1 MVRVT
6 TPAAFAHD
14 EWDSLVQLPRWV
26 VAAASAAQYDRP
38 HKTNVEV
45 EVGLLASAHGRD
57 TGNAFVAAVA
67 EQTLRIF
74 DDRATVAA
82 IEFRDVPAGIA
93 TVLER
98 AAAVNALLRDKAD
111 ATDASAYR
119 AWLLTITDRVIAA
132 VRTGDFM
139 GVGGELVTASE
150 HRFRDQLAGVLVR

>member
-6 TPAAFAHD
+6 TRDAFAHE

-74 DDRATVAA
+74 DDRATVAG
-82 IEFRDVPAGIA
+82 IEFRDTGAGIA
-93 TVLER
+93 TVLDR
-98 AAAVNALLRDKAD
+98 VAAVNAVLRTRAEAAD
-111 ATDASAYR
+111 AAAYR
-119 AWLLTITDRVIAA
+119 AWLLSITDRVIEA

-139 GVGGELVTASE
+139 GVGGELVTESE
-150 HRFRDQLAGVLVR
+150 HRFRDQLAEVLVG

>member
-1 MVRVT
+1 GYSRQHSAVGRRVRVT
-6 TPAAFAHD
+6 TQAAFASE

-57 TGNAFVAAVA
+57 AGNEFVAAVA

-74 DDRATVAA
+74 DDRATVAG
-82 IEFRDVPAGIA
+82 IQFSDTSTGIA
-93 TVLER
+93 TVLDR
-98 AAAVNALLRDKAD
+98 ARAVNALLRAKAD
-111 ATDASAYR
+111 PTDAAAYR
-119 AWLLTITDRVIAA
+119 AWLLSVTDRVIEA

-139 GVGGELVTASE
+139 GV
-150 HRFRDQLAGVLVR
+150 